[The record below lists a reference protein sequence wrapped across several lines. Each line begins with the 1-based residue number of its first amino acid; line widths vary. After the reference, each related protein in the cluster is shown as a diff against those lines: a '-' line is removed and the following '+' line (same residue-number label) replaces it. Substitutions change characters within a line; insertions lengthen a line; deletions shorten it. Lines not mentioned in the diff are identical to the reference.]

1 MNHVPLDMPADL
13 PGTHG
18 KPASGKATSPSRRS
32 RRARRTAT
40 AAMASL
46 LIATTAC
53 SGSED
58 AASSSSAASTTVA
71 VSETTAP
78 TDETVATDASTTS
91 VSDAT
96 ASTNPSESTE
106 STVVDSSTD
115 ATPAIV
121 AAANAFLDTLTAD
134 ERDAALFDFS
144 DTAQRQ
150 AWSNLPEG
158 LFERD
163 GVMWGNLDE
172 DSQQA
177 WLGVLQALLSDE
189 GYEQVYGEWHADD
202 SLQGGGNLIFGSDYY
217 WVQVMGEPSETE
229 AWQFRFGGHHVTVNA
244 TIKGSDISL
253 TPSFIGV
260 QPAVY
265 DSEGNEIRPL
275 GSIEDDA
282 FALVGSLDD
291 TQVGSAVLGNT
302 LIDLI
307 LGPGEDGKTIEN
319 QGIAGADF
327 TDEQQA
333 LLIALISHYGGLV
346 NEEDAAVRMAEL
358 TAEIDDTYFAWYGP
372 TDPTDTSGI
381 YFRVTGPSIVI
392 EYSGQQMGGSASDHI
407 HGIYRDPTND
417 YGAEF
422 GAGLS

>member
-1 MNHVPLDMPADL
+1 MNQV
-13 PGTHG
+13 TTQ
-18 KPASGKATSPSRRS
+18 SRRVATS
-32 RRARRTAT
+32 
-40 AAMASL
+40 AAMVSL
-46 LIATTAC
+46 LIAIAAC
-53 SGSED
+53 GGSDEAAD
-58 AASSSSAASTTVA
+58 ASVVASSTIAASETSVVAEEPA
-71 VSETTAP
+71 VS
-78 TDETVATDASTTS
+78 DVSATST
-91 VSDAT
+91 SDAT
-96 ASTNPSESTE
+96 ASSEVAASTE
-106 STVVDSSTD
+106 PAVVGSTAD

-121 AAANAFLDTLTAD
+121 AATTAFLDTLTAE
-134 ERDAALFDFS
+134 ERDAAVFDFA

-150 AWSNLPEG
+150 TWSNLPEG

-172 DSQQA
+172 DSQQT
-177 WLGVLQALLSDE
+177 WLGVLQALLSDD
-189 GYEQVYGEWHADD
+189 GYEQVYGQWHADD

-229 AWQFRFGGHHVTVNA
+229 AWQFRFGGHHVTINA

-282 FALVGSLDD
+282 FALVGSLDESQAG
-291 TQVGSAVLGNT
+291 TAVLGNT

-319 QGIAGADF
+319 QGIVGADL
-327 TDEQQA
+327 TDEQRA
-333 LLIALISHYGGLV
+333 LLITLIAHYGGLV

-372 TDPTDTSGI
+372 TDPSDTSGI

>member
-1 MNHVPLDMPADL
+1 MNHSLGMAPINHQTI
-13 PGTHG
+13 GSHG
-18 KPASGKATSPSRRS
+18 AFATATPNRRMSRR
-32 RRARRTAT
+32 RRWHAAT
-40 AAMASL
+40 AMTAV
-46 LIATTAC
+46 LIATTSC
-53 SGSED
+53 GGSE
-58 AASSSSAASTTVA
+58 SSANSSAASVTTLAPTDDTTADTVATTVA
-71 VSETTAP
+71 STTDTAETTAAP
-78 TDETVATDASTTS
+78 TTVAPSGTDAATT
-91 VSDAT
+91 A
-96 ASTNPSESTE
+96 
-106 STVVDSSTD
+106 D

-121 AAANAFLDTLTAD
+121 AATNAFLDTLTAE
-134 ERDAALFDFS
+134 ERDAVLFDFS

-158 LFERD
+158 LFQRD
-163 GVMWGNLDE
+163 GLMWGNLDE

-177 WLGVLQALLSDE
+177 WLGVLQAILSDA

-229 AWQFRFGGHHVTVNA
+229 AWQFRFGGHHVTINA

-282 FALVGSLDD
+282 FALVGSLDES
-291 TQVGSAVLGNT
+291 QAGSAVLGNT

-319 QGIAGADF
+319 QGIVGADL
-327 TDEQQA
+327 TDEQRA
-333 LLIALISHYGGLV
+333 LLITLIAHYGGLV
-346 NEEDAAVRMAEL
+346 NEEDAAARMAEL

-372 TDPTDTSGI
+372 TDSSDTSGI
-381 YFRVTGPSIVI
+381 YFRVTGPSLVI
-392 EYSGQQMGGSASDHI
+392 EFSGQQMGGSASDHI